1 MNPPDAIN
9 QLCLACGLCC
19 NGVLFRDVELQD
31 GDDLK
36 TLQKL
41 GLTIRPSR
49 SASRTP
55 RFAQPCAALCS
66 DNRCRIYEERPR
78 RCRDFDC
85 GVLKGVIHGEL
96 EVDDA
101 LRLIRRALRHANRIK
116 SLLRQLGDSEERLPL
131 ARRFRQTRRRME
143 SELRSEEAADLFGEL
158 TLEVHQLNLLT
169 YSRFYASSPGGTMG
183 AAGG

>member
-9 QLCLACGLCC
+9 HLCLACGLCC
-19 NGVLFRDVELQD
+19 NGVLFRDVELQAT
-31 GDDLK
+31 DDLE

-66 DNRCRIYEERPR
+66 GNQCRIYAERPK

-85 GVLKGVIHGEL
+85 GVLKEVIQGEL

-116 SLLRQLGDSEERLPL
+116 SLLRQLGDSAEHLPL
-131 ARRFRQTRRRME
+131 ARRFSQTRRRIE
-143 SELRSEEAADLFGEL
+143 SEPHSEEAADSFAEL
-158 TLEVHQLNLLT
+158 TLEVHHLNLLT

-183 AAGG
+183 ASG